1 MTKNLHLVI
10 WNDKSQCY
18 NFYIKKMSNIKKKT
32 ALRQKPTNYII
43 RNKAKYVKQNR
54 VNTDTYLPT
63 ISLIC
68 RCFSK
73 VIKTVNIR
81 FMQAC
86 VPLSSNWKRLDNRER
101 RFRRTENGLPYIV
114 LRSSLQICEEI
125 QKRIAWT
132 TQRGHGDKDHVT
144 RTTDVDI
151 TNKNEHNQNQ
161 LGMVRWSRA
170 LWVMVPN
177 RNCQFCNNYKKYE
190 RMWEQFRNQPD
201 NVEKL

>member
-1 MTKNLHLVI
+1 MLQFL
-10 WNDKSQCY
+10 Y
-18 NFYIKKMSNIKKKT
+18 KKDVKYKKKT

-81 FMQAC
+81 FMLAC
-86 VPLSSNWKRLDNRER
+86 VPLCSNWKRLDNRER
-101 RFRRTENGLPYIV
+101 RFRRTENRLPYIV

-190 RMWEQFRNQPD
+190 RMWEQFRNQLD